1 LRGWRAAHSLRRS
14 RGGGSARRGEGLAMT
29 ETTPGREGGDALET
43 ERQRLREAARALEE
57 ERARLR
63 ADADDAPRARRRRRG
78 GLLAGLMEIDP
89 ELCEWWQENRPSRVL
104 AGFLRDL
111 PDEFLDHVR
120 AARRERLL
128 ALRSVLDYALE
139 YNERPRGQAPER
151 RAREVPI
158 DEA

>member
-1 LRGWRAAHSLRRS
+1 MA
-14 RGGGSARRGEGLAMT
+14 
-29 ETTPGREGGDALET
+29 ETTPGREGGDALEA

-57 ERARLR
+57 ERQRLR
-63 ADADDAPRARRRRRG
+63 ARADEADEPRARQRRRG
-78 GLLAGLMEIDP
+78 GLLSALLDVDP
-89 ELCEWWQENRPSRVL
+89 ELCEWWRENRPSRVL

-111 PDEFLDHVR
+111 PDEFLEHVR

-128 ALRSVLDYALE
+128 ALRTFVDYALE
-139 YNERPRGQAPER
+139 YNERPPRRARER

>member
-1 LRGWRAAHSLRRS
+1 MA
-14 RGGGSARRGEGLAMT
+14 
-29 ETTPGREGGDALET
+29 ETTSGREGGDALEA
-43 ERQRLREAARALEE
+43 ERLRLREAARALEE

-63 ADADDAPRARRRRRG
+63 AGGDDAERPAPDAAAAG
-78 GLLAGLMEIDP
+78 CWQGLMEIDP
-89 ELCEWWQENRPSRVL
+89 ELCEWWQQNRPSRVL

-128 ALRSVLDYALE
+128 ALRSILDYALE
-139 YNERPRGQAPER
+139 YNERPRGRTAER
-151 RAREVPI
+151 RAHEVPI

>member
-1 LRGWRAAHSLRRS
+1 MA
-14 RGGGSARRGEGLAMT
+14 
-29 ETTPGREGGDALET
+29 ETTPGRAGDDALET

-57 ERARLR
+57 ERERLR
-63 ADADDAPRARRRRRG
+63 ARADDADEPRARRRRRG

-89 ELCEWWQENRPSRVL
+89 ELCEWCQANRPSRVL

-111 PDEFLDHVR
+111 PDEFLEHVR

-128 ALRSVLDYALE
+128 ALRSVVDYALE
-139 YNERPRGQAPER
+139 YNERPRGRAPER
-151 RAREVPI
+151 RARELPI

>member
-1 LRGWRAAHSLRRS
+1 MA
-14 RGGGSARRGEGLAMT
+14 
-29 ETTPGREGGDALET
+29 ETTPDREGGDPLEA

-57 ERARLR
+57 ERQRLR
-63 ADADDAPRARRRRRG
+63 ARGAVGEDSRRRRRRG
-78 GLLAGLMEIDP
+78 GLLAGLLDLDP

-128 ALRSVLDYALE
+128 ALRTILDYALE
-139 YNERPRGQAPER
+139 YNERPRGRAAER

-158 DEA
+158 DEG

>member
-1 LRGWRAAHSLRRS
+1 MA
-14 RGGGSARRGEGLAMT
+14 
-29 ETTPGREGGDALET
+29 ETTPGGEALEA

-57 ERARLR
+57 ERQRLR
-63 ADADDAPRARRRRRG
+63 ARLDTADEPRRRRRRRG
-78 GLLAGLMEIDP
+78 GLLAGLMDVDP

-111 PDEFLDHVR
+111 PDEFLEHVR

-128 ALRSVLDYALE
+128 ALRTVLDYALE
-139 YNERPRGQAPER
+139 YNERPRGHAAER

-158 DEA
+158 DET